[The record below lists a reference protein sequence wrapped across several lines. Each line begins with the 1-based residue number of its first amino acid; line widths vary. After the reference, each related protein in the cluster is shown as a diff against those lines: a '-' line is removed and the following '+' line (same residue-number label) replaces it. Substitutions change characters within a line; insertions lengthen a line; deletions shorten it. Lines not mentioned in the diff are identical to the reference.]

1 MRCNE
6 ESDKMRK
13 QSALLCIQER
23 KGKQIR
29 TDFFREK
36 RQNNNNGVKESKK
49 RDLSTG
55 FKHEQEYNQPLE
67 EKE

>member
-1 MRCNE
+1 
-6 ESDKMRK
+6 MRK

-36 RQNNNNGVKESKK
+36 RENNNNGCEGIEK
-49 RDLSTG
+49 RDLPTG